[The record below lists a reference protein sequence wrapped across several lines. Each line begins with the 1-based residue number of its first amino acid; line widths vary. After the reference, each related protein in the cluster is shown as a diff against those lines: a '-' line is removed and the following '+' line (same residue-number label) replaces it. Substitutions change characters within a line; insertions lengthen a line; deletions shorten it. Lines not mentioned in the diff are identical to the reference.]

1 MRVPHLTPAT
11 YHRLTLVTLFALAFI
26 VVTGGAVRL
35 TGSGLGCPDWPTCA
49 NGHVVAPLQY
59 NALVEFINRVIT
71 ATVSVAVILA
81 VLGSLVRT
89 PRRRDL
95 VILSVGLVAG
105 VIAQIIL
112 GGLVV
117 LFDLY
122 PPLVMGHFLL
132 SMLIVW
138 DAVVLHRRAGLP
150 DEAVSVPAVD
160 PDQLFLGRLIV
171 AFAGL
176 VIVLGTVVTASGP
189 HPGSNGDQVVDRL
202 PFALHRVAQLHGSAV
217 MGFLALTLATTF
229 SLFRGGVPKS
239 VIRRAEIL
247 VAVIVAQ
254 AAVGYTQYFT
264 RLPVLLVGIHIAGAT
279 ALWITALRYELG
291 LFSVP
296 SPSWTMAS

>member
-59 NALVEFINRVIT
+59 NALVEFINRTIT
-71 ATVSVAVILA
+71 GIVSVAVILA

-95 VILSVGLVAG
+95 VILSLGLVAG
-105 VIAQIIL
+105 VIGQIIL

-138 DAVVLHRRAGLP
+138 NAVVLHRRAGLT
-150 DEAVSVPAVD
+150 DDAVTVPAVD
-160 PDQLFLGRLIV
+160 HDQLLLGRLVV

-189 HPGSNGDQVVDRL
+189 HPGSNGDQVVERL
-202 PFALHRVAQLHGSAV
+202 PFALHRVAQLHGTAV
-217 MGFLALTLATTF
+217 VLFLALVLATTWT
-229 SLFRGGVPKS
+229 LWRAGGH
-239 VIRRAEIL
+239 VIALRRAEVL
-247 VAVIVAQ
+247 LGVIVAQ
-254 AAVGYTQYFT
+254 AAVGYVQYFT

-279 ALWITALRYELG
+279 ALWIAALRFELS
-291 LFSVP
+291 LFSVA
-296 SPSWTMAS
+296 SRSWTMAA